1 MTERDILLYIV
12 VASTPRQCWANKK
25 LISYKKWQD
34 KHRDPCSLL
43 QLGLCLGLLQH
54 GVQLGRLHDVA
65 LDLEL
70 AAHEEAL
77 GIGLALD
84 ELAKVLLREAQC
96 D

>member
-1 MTERDILLYIV
+1 MIPW
-12 VASTPRQCWANKK
+12 PR
-25 LISYKKWQD
+25 
-34 KHRDPCSLL
+34 L
-43 QLGLCLGLLQH
+43 QLGLCLSLLQH

-84 ELAKVLLREAQC
+84 ELAKVLL
-96 D
+96 